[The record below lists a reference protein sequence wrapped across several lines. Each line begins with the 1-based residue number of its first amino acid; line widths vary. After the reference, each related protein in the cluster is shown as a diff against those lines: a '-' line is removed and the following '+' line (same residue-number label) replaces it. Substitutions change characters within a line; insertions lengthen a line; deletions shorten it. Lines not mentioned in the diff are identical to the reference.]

1 MYFGYLGHLVVRH
14 PSKLY
19 IGEQMKFSTA
29 EVLSTNLRQKHTI
42 ALFAWLISHQKY
54 FSLGTNQPPTTNQQ
68 YFSLITNQ
76 LQPSATSQ
84 TNKLHVGDLFTRGW
98 TNGNDDRKGDLPG
111 TAMFSPAG
119 GKTTPG
125 FTAAPHQETPGG
137 KA

>member
-1 MYFGYLGHLVVRH
+1 MN
-14 PSKLY
+14 
-19 IGEQMKFSTA
+19 FSTA

-42 ALFAWLISHQKY
+42 ALFAWLISHQHY

-98 TNGNDDRKGDLPG
+98 TNGNDDRKGNVTWNGHVFTSRREDNTGIHCSAPPRNIRRQSLRLEEQ
-111 TAMFSPAG
+111 SPAWICG
-119 GKTTPG
+119 S
-125 FTAAPHQETPGG
+125 
-137 KA
+137 